1 MKLCLCQLIL
11 SDCNVLVLDE
21 PTNYLDL
28 PSLRALER
36 MLGEYPGTV
45 LLVSHDPVS
54 YTHLVRMVMRI
65 SSSTVRRSSVV
76 ASSART

>member
-36 MLGEYPGTV
+36 MLG
-45 LLVSHDPVS
+45 VSRHGAAGQP
-54 YTHLVRMVMRI
+54 
-65 SSSTVRRSSVV
+65 
-76 ASSART
+76 